1 MKKITKKE
9 IKKYVREA
17 ISNNFNWEID
27 KCGFYIKN
35 DSIKFF
41 ISYKGQGA
49 DENIYNNTYEEIIYI
64 DDIIE
69 DYKRKEYNLKDVDSI
84 VHENVNNMII
94 DYNEEI
100 EENERCIKS
109 FIKEL
114 KSSVGEEFTVLEYDN
129 FVQEKYNYLVNK
141 TDSWDFFMEGEVYN
155 YLDCGSYPYSGLGKD
170 YDIDLNIV
178 FDVIKINIEKDYESI
193 IKIKDIELL

>member
-1 MKKITKKE
+1 
-9 IKKYVREA
+9 
-17 ISNNFNWEID
+17 
-27 KCGFYIKN
+27 
-35 DSIKFF
+35 
-41 ISYKGQGA
+41 
-49 DENIYNNTYEEIIYI
+49 
-64 DDIIE
+64 
-69 DYKRKEYNLKDVDSI
+69 
-84 VHENVNNMII
+84 MII

-155 YLDCGSYPYSGLGKD
+155 YLDCGSYTYSGLGKD
-170 YDIDLNIV
+170 YDVDINIV
-178 FDVIKINIEKDYESI
+178 FDVIKINSEEDYKSI